1 MINVTTLNNS
11 YKFLGINYN
20 KNTCKHTIIF
30 ESDNGD
36 AYIDIDRDNAFGEFM
51 VAVVNSYSEGLQHFV
66 DELKKETTQ

>member
-30 ESDNGD
+30 ESISGD
-36 AYIDIDRDNAFGEFM
+36 VYIDIEDAQFGNFM
-51 VAVVNSYSEGLQHFV
+51 VKVVNSYSEGLQHYV
-66 DELKKETTQ
+66 DEMKKETTQ